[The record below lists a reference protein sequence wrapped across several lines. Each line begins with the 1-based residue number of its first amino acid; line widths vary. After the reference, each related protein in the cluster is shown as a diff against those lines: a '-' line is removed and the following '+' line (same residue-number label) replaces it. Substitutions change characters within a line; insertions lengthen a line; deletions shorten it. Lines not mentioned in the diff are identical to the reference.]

1 MPASGPLCGTM
12 GLCPNRE
19 ELEMAY
25 TQDPIFG
32 PYAQQPLPVMV
43 VDRTGAVTG
52 SVYTKAVALVPGT
65 PVAAGRGVI
74 VSGTGTFGLKLRDGG
89 TVTVKDATNGSG
101 TRFDGFAVVDVDVS
115 AAGTGAAVQI
125 LY

>member
-1 MPASGPLCGTM
+1 
-12 GLCPNRE
+12 
-19 ELEMAY
+19 MAY

-32 PYAQQPLPVMV
+32 PYNQVPLPVMF
-43 VDRTGAVTG
+43 VDRTGAVMSGT
-52 SVYTKAVALVPGT
+52 YTKAIALTPGT

-89 TVTVKDATNGSG
+89 TVPVKDATNGSG
-101 TRFDGFAVVDVDVS
+101 TRFDNFAVTDVDVS
-115 AAGTGAAVQI
+115 AAGSGATVQI